1 MQYEDKVYLMQKER
15 YELEEDRK
23 NSWVRHS
30 MYMAMIEE
38 LSKMNLSLQ
47 EKILMSDIQRVL
59 ATVEMTISILD
70 IKISNLDGRLKEL
83 KLF

>member
-30 MYMAMIEE
+30 LYMKMIEE

-47 EKILMSDIQRVL
+47 EKILMSDIQRIL
-59 ATVEMTISILD
+59 ATIEMTISILD

>member
-47 EKILMSDIQRVL
+47 EKILMSDIQRIL
-59 ATVEMTISILD
+59 ATFEMTISILD

>member
-47 EKILMSDIQRVL
+47 EKILMSDIQRIL
-59 ATVEMTISILD
+59 ATIEMTISILD